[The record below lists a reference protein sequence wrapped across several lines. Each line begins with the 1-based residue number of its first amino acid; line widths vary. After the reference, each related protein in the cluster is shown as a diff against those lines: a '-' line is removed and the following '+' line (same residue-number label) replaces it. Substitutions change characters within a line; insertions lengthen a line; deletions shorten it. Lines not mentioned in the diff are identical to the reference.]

1 MHGLVRSR
9 EEGNNMEKEVE
20 YGVFMPVGEGGWIRS
35 TTAPPVPATYAYNR
49 QVAILA
55 EQLGLDFLLAMA
67 KWRGFG
73 GASNH
78 WDTTL
83 ESMTVMTALA
93 EVTTRVRL
101 IPTVHTLAFNVALVA
116 KIMATLD
123 QIAHG
128 RAGLNVVSG
137 WFRDELGQMGLW
149 PEHIS
154 HAERYTVA
162 REWVQAL
169 KCLWQEDRVTF
180 HGRHVHLEDC
190 VSNPKPLQKPH
201 PPIICAGNSDTG
213 LRFTVEVAQASFINA
228 PTHAEATATSR
239 RAKQLAAQ
247 IGKPIKTYAMVMI
260 IPGQTDAAAR
270 ARMEY
275 YNKGVDMIALQAGVA
290 SHLHEIQHA
299 QAHGEAVVPT
309 LQRRVDRATVP
320 DPYIP
325 GSPYVGSAVSIAQQ
339 LQEVIMD
346 GDFDG
351 FVLTFPDFIA
361 DLQFFG
367 QRVLPL
373 MVDAGF
379 ARPLH
384 HVAPTA

>member
-1 MHGLVRSR
+1 V
-9 EEGNNMEKEVE
+9 EKEAE
-20 YGVFMPVGEGGWIRS
+20 YGVFMPVGEGCWIRS

-49 QVAILA
+49 QVALLA

-73 GASNH
+73 GVSQQ

-83 ESMTVMTALA
+83 ESMTVMAALA

-101 IPTVHTLAFNVALVA
+101 MPTVHTLAFNVGLVA
-116 KIMATLD
+116 KMMATLD
-123 QIAHG
+123 LIAHG

-149 PEHIS
+149 PAHIS
-154 HAERYTVA
+154 HAERYAVA

-169 KCLWQEDRVTF
+169 NRLWQEERVTF

-201 PPIICAGNSDTG
+201 PSILCAGNSDTG
-213 LRFTVEVAQASFINA
+213 LRFTVEEAQAAFINA
-228 PTHAEATATSR
+228 PTHAEAAATSR
-239 RAKQLAAQ
+239 RAKQLAVQ
-247 IGKPIKTYAMVMI
+247 LGKPIKTYAMVMI
-260 IPGQTDAAAR
+260 IPAPTDAAAR
-270 ARMEY
+270 SRMAH
-275 YNKGVDMIALQAGVA
+275 YNAGVDMVALQAGVA
-290 SHLHEIQHA
+290 SHLDEIQHA
-299 QAHGEAVVPT
+299 QAHGAAVVPT
-309 LQRRVDRATVP
+309 LRRRVDRTAVP

-325 GSPYVGSAVSIAQQ
+325 GSPYVGSEVSIAQQ
-339 LQEVIMD
+339 LQEIILD
-346 GDFDG
+346 GDMDG

-379 ARPLH
+379 MQPLQE
-384 HVAPTA
+384 VTPSS

>member
-1 MHGLVRSR
+1 
-9 EEGNNMEKEVE
+9 MEKEVE

-35 TTAPPVPATYAYNR
+35 TTAPSVPATYAYNR

-73 GASNH
+73 GASRH

-83 ESMTVMTALA
+83 ESLTVITALA

-116 KIMATLD
+116 KSLATLD
-123 QIAHG
+123 QIAQG

-154 HAERYTVA
+154 HAERYAVA

-169 KCLWQEDRVTF
+169 KRLWQEERVTF
-180 HGRHVHLEDC
+180 QGRYVHLEDC
-190 VSNPKPLQKPH
+190 ISNPKPLQKPH
-201 PPIICAGNSDTG
+201 PPIICAGNSETG
-213 LRFTVEVAQASFINA
+213 LRFTVEEAQASFINA
-228 PTHAEATATSR
+228 PTHAEAATTSR
-239 RAKQLAAQ
+239 QAKRIALQL
-247 IGKPIKTYAMVMI
+247 GKSIKTYAMVMI
-260 IPGQTDAAAR
+260 IPGQTDTAALL
-270 ARMEY
+270 RMED
-275 YNKGVDMIALQAGVA
+275 YNMGVDMVALQAGVA
-290 SHLHEIQHA
+290 SHLHEIQRA
-299 QAHGEAVVPT
+299 QAHGEAVIPT
-309 LQRRVDRATVP
+309 LQRRIERATVP

-325 GSPYVGSAVSIAQQ
+325 GSPYVGSAVSIARQ
-339 LQEVIMD
+339 LQEVIID

-373 MVDAGF
+373 MADAGF
-379 ARPLH
+379 ARPVH
-384 HVAPTA
+384 QMV